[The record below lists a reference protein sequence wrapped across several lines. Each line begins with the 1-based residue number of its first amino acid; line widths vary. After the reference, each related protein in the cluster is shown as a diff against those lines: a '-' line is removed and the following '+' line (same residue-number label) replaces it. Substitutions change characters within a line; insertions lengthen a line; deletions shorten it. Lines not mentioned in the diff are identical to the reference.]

1 MTPAARRRTVAFLAA
16 APLVVAGVL
25 AVAPA
30 GSADELDERKHRV
43 ESQID
48 SAEQELHHS
57 TAELKDAGE
66 RLLRAEGSLTVARAT
81 LAQTRGE
88 LVAAEALDKRMQVE
102 LAEAVGD
109 LKAARAALAYSE
121 AKVSRREDAVRA
133 VVVQQNESGGTGLMT
148 ISTVLSTQ
156 DTVDLTQK
164 LTSYESVLNAQAAT
178 LARLAASRVTQE
190 VQEST
195 FEELRRDVAAKRAA
209 AAANLREKAELEARA
224 TETAAEIKSLVK
236 DRAEARAAAADA
248 KAEDQRL
255 LQQLETE
262 KASIGELLRQRAE
275 EARRAAAAAAAAAA
289 EEAAAR
295 AEAAA
300 REEAA
305 KGGGASDP
313 PAGQPA
319 APAPPAPTDSS
330 GLSSPVAGYLT
341 SPYGMRF
348 HPIYQ
353 VWKLHDGTDFGAACG
368 TPVRA
373 AADGTV
379 ISRYYNSGYGN
390 RIIIDHGLRS
400 GVGLGTTYNHLSG
413 YAASVGQQVQRGQ
426 VIGYVGTTGAS
437 TGCHLHF
444 MVFENGATVDPMKW
458 L

>member
-16 APLVVAGVL
+16 APLVVGVL
-25 AVAPA
+25 AVAPV
-30 GSADELDERKHRV
+30 GSADELHERKDRV

-48 SAEQELHHS
+48 GAEEELHHS
-57 TAELKDAGE
+57 TAELRAAGE

-102 LAEAVGD
+102 LAEAVED
-109 LKAARAALAYSE
+109 LEAARAALAYSE

-133 VVVQQNESGGTGLMT
+133 IVVQQNETGGTGLMT

-209 AAANLREKAELEARA
+209 AAANLQEKAELEARA

-236 DRAEARAAAADA
+236 VRAKARRAAADA
-248 KAEDQRL
+248 KAEDERL
-255 LQQLETE
+255 LQQLEAE
-262 KASIGELLRQRAE
+262 KATIGELLRQRAE

-289 EEAAAR
+289 REAAAKQDD
-295 AEAAA
+295 AA
-300 REEAA
+300 
-305 KGGGASDP
+305 GP

-319 APAPPAPTDSS
+319 APAPAPPADTS
-330 GLSSPVAGYLT
+330 GLSSPVAGYVT

-348 HPIYQ
+348 HPIYK
-353 VWKLHDGTDFGAACG
+353 VWKLHDGTDFGAGCG

-413 YAASVGQQVQRGQ
+413 YAVSVGQRVQRGQ